1 MKRWQRWNPSAQ
13 QCWTEQRRAGKMLRA
28 KDIEHGTHRRLTPIN
43 FPTWTPTT
51 RKNQNLSRSKIGLA
65 RMAFIF
71 RNNRIAIRRRNQTQ
85 GEQKSIKDRNQDK
98 RDMGQG
104 KDDCRLLQ
112 KQAFLN
118 NKTAPDQFAK
128 TSKMASR
135 FAFIQLCFKE

>member
-1 MKRWQRWNPSAQ
+1 
-13 QCWTEQRRAGKMLRA
+13 
-28 KDIEHGTHRRLTPIN
+28 
-43 FPTWTPTT
+43 
-51 RKNQNLSRSKIGLA
+51 
-65 RMAFIF
+65 MAFIF

-85 GEQKSIKDRNQDK
+85 GEQKSIKDRNQGK

-128 TSKMASR
+128 TGKMASR